1 MFLMKRR
8 GAVVAACALL
18 LCAVVARAQ
27 SASAPP
33 APRAAP
39 QTPAR
44 RPPQP
49 GTRRVVAPSAAPRMP
64 ATAPTA
70 PAAEQAPQ
78 ARSAAPQRAV
88 APPRQVVTV
97 VHRLSGWKLLTWLA
111 TSGPPAL
118 ELEDLPSTDDVHTN
132 IVAGYIWEDGRTVVA
147 RLPRAEVEV
156 ESFAAAPP
164 PGLFASTADK
174 QDDGHE
180 YMIVTNDGTR
190 VNAKFVGLD
199 ASTGLSLL
207 EAAEPII
214 QGVPMGAEGNTEDP
228 TVGERVRL
236 YAPAPAAKSTT
247 EASTAPEAAEGFIYL
262 SIDQMEGTLTQVR
275 RGPSGRLS
283 TVVVRAN
290 VSPEW
295 TGAVAA
301 DESGEVVGIV
311 SQSISGETQIVP
323 IETMRTARERVL
335 RLGASAPQPWLG
347 FRGYETFKAPLQ
359 TWVGLGWKPET
370 ALPHIQKRQGVF
382 LTAVAPGTPAALA
395 GLRAGDIIAR
405 VGARDVRTVED
416 LSFTLKEAGVGSTL
430 DFTVLRAASMAPLKL
445 SVQLKGAQNPEL
457 ATAEA
462 EERAARASLAALRR
476 EVEAVRTEEQS
487 ATDASA
493 LSQIYAR
500 MREAQLRMGKAQE
513 QMEAAEARVAAA
525 RYRVAGDQA
534 QAAGVY
540 NAASPLQTFG
550 LNAIG
555 LNARGASRLGASG
568 GLLVVA
574 VRPDSPCAA
583 SGLRAGDVIET
594 VNGSPFTRPDL
605 RRLINGYEGTPISLG
620 VVRQGQRLTISLALS
635 GENDWH
641 W

>member
-1 MFLMKRR
+1 MRLRSFSLKMFLMKRR

-132 IVAGYIWEDGRTVVA
+132 IVAGYVWEDGRTIVA

-180 YMIVTNDGTR
+180 FMIVTNDGTR
-190 VNAKFVGLD
+190 VGAKFVGLD
-199 ASTGLSLL
+199 ASTGLSML

-214 QGVPMGAEGNTEDP
+214 QGVPMGAEGETDEP

-236 YAPAPAAKSTT
+236 YAPAPAERSAPDAETFSPLIREAPAKSAPDAAT
-247 EASTAPEAAEGFIYL
+247 TAPEAAGGFITL
-262 SIDQMEGTLTQVR
+262 IIDQREGMLTEVK
-275 RGPSGRLS
+275 RGPSGRPFS
-283 TVVVRAN
+283 VVVRGN

-311 SQSISGETQIVP
+311 SQSGSGETQIVP
-323 IETMRTARERVL
+323 VETMRTARERVL
-335 RLGASAPQPWLG
+335 RLGTSAPQPWLG
-347 FRGYETFKAPLQ
+347 FRGFETFKSPLE

-395 GLRAGDIIAR
+395 GLRAGDVIAR

-430 DFTVLRAASMAPLKL
+430 DFTVLRA
-445 SVQLKGAQNPEL
+445 N
-457 ATAEA
+457 
-462 EERAARASLAALRR
+462 ER
-476 EVEAVRTEEQS
+476 
-487 ATDASA
+487 
-493 LSQIYAR
+493 
-500 MREAQLRMGKAQE
+500 
-513 QMEAAEARVAAA
+513 
-525 RYRVAGDQA
+525 
-534 QAAGVY
+534 
-540 NAASPLQTFG
+540 
-550 LNAIG
+550 
-555 LNARGASRLGASG
+555 
-568 GLLVVA
+568 
-574 VRPDSPCAA
+574 
-583 SGLRAGDVIET
+583 
-594 VNGSPFTRPDL
+594 
-605 RRLINGYEGTPISLG
+605 
-620 VVRQGQRLTISLALS
+620 
-635 GENDWH
+635 
-641 W
+641 